1 MTGVSVRSRSEG
13 QQQAD
18 QIKVLVVDDHGM
30 MREGISGLL
39 SRESDLEIV
48 GTAENADEAIAKT
61 VELRPDVILMDID
74 MPGVSCFDAIQ
85 IIRSRLEKTKIILV
99 TAHEHDE
106 YLEQAFRVKANGYI
120 LKREGI
126 AVLAEGIRDVIEG
139 RIHLSPE
146 IMNRLVIQGSEIRLD
161 QPPKSRLSTLSPRER
176 ELLRI
181 LAKGLSLKEAAAIL
195 GISYKTADKQKASLM
210 TKLDIHDRVELAR
223 YAIREGM
230 VQP

>member
-1 MTGVSVRSRSEG
+1 MT
-13 QQQAD
+13 D
-18 QIKVLVVDDHGM
+18 QSTQNGLTGKEIKVLVVDDHGVV
-30 MREGISGLL
+30 RDGVSGVL
-39 SRESDLEIV
+39 SREPDITII

-61 VELRPDVILMDID
+61 LELRPDVVLMDID

-85 IIRSRLEKTKIILV
+85 IIRSRAQDTKIILV

-106 YLEQAFRVKANGYI
+106 YLEQALRVKANGYV
-120 LKREGI
+120 LKNEGMAALAD
-126 AVLAEGIRDVIEG
+126 AVRDVHKG
-139 RIHLSPE
+139 RIHISPE
-146 IMNRLVIQGSEIRLD
+146 VMNRLVVQGSEIRLD
-161 QPPKSRLSTLSPRER
+161 NPPKSRLSTLSPRER

-181 LAKGLSLKEAAAIL
+181 LAKGLSLKEAASVL

-210 TKLDIHDRVELAR
+210 AKLDIHDRVELAR

>member
-1 MTGVSVRSRSEG
+1 MAGVSETFTGAG
-13 QQQAD
+13 QQATS
-18 QIKVLVVDDHGM
+18 IKVLVVDDHGM
-30 MREGISGLL
+30 IRDGISGLL
-39 SRESDLEIV
+39 SLEPDIDIV
-48 GTAENADEAIAKT
+48 GTAENADEAIAQT
-61 VELRPDVILMDID
+61 VELQPDVILMDIN
-74 MPGVSCFDAIQ
+74 MPGISCFDAIQ
-85 IIRSRLEKTKIILV
+85 IIRSRLEKTKVILV

-120 LKREGI
+120 LKSEGMT
-126 AVLAEGIRDVIEG
+126 VLADAIREVMKG
-139 RIHLSPE
+139 RVHLSPE
-146 IMNRLVIQGSEIRLD
+146 IMNRLVIQGSDIRLEH
-161 QPPKSRLSTLSPRER
+161 PPQSRLSTLTTRER

-195 GISYKTADKQKASLM
+195 GVSYKTADKQKVSLM